1 MQSTLTFSEDHELF
15 REAVR
20 EFVAHEITPHYPEWE
35 QAHIMPRSVWQ
46 AAGEAGVL
54 GLAVPEEF
62 GGAHLPDYEYQLVL
76 TQELAAVGGY
86 GFALAVHLQQD
97 LVLPY
102 LLAYGTHEQKER
114 WLPQMVSGDLVTSCA
129 FTEPGAGS
137 DLRACR
143 TSAVRD
149 ENSYL
154 LNGQKTFIGSGI
166 SGDAALVLARTDGSS
181 ERASEDSFS
190 LFFVEKSDGYAP
202 GRQLDKIGIRASD
215 TAELF
220 FENVRVPAENLIGEL
235 GQGLTYIKQHLP
247 QVRLAIAAASAV
259 ISRTALNATLE
270 YVKERKVF
278 GSRVADFQNTRFE
291 LANALMN
298 TELSELYVARA
309 IAAFNA
315 GELTAED
322 AAKAKVFAS
331 EKACTITDRC
341 LQLFGGY
348 GYINE
353 HPVAQAFLAARLLPI
368 FGGTNELLRDNIGF
382 DLLAE

>member
-1 MQSTLTFSEDHELF
+1 MFYSPEERGFSVQSTLTFSEDHELF

-166 SGDAALVLARTDGSS
+166 SGDAALVLARTDVLL
-181 ERASEDSFS
+181 RIHFPSFS
-190 LFFVEKSDGYAP
+190 SK
-202 GRQLDKIGIRASD
+202 
-215 TAELF
+215 
-220 FENVRVPAENLIGEL
+220 NLMVTPRGD
-235 GQGLTYIKQHLP
+235 
-247 QVRLAIAAASAV
+247 S
-259 ISRTALNATLE
+259 S
-270 YVKERKVF
+270 
-278 GSRVADFQNTRFE
+278 TR
-291 LANALMN
+291 
-298 TELSELYVARA
+298 
-309 IAAFNA
+309 
-315 GELTAED
+315 
-322 AAKAKVFAS
+322 
-331 EKACTITDRC
+331 
-341 LQLFGGY
+341 
-348 GYINE
+348 
-353 HPVAQAFLAARLLPI
+353 
-368 FGGTNELLRDNIGF
+368 
-382 DLLAE
+382 